1 MARAGA
7 DACGPRTIARVILG
21 QRQSHIE
28 SGIPHVRLKDYPQ
41 HVLHEA
47 GWHTRGYLPHFD
59 GRTKPQS
66 ITLHLAD
73 SVPVR
78 VIERWE
84 DELRNLSDEHRVVIM
99 RERID
104 KYLDQGY
111 GECYLR
117 DQRIA
122 KLVQDS
128 LLKYVAFGTTC
139 SPGA

>member
-1 MARAGA
+1 M
-7 DACGPRTIARVILG
+7 
-21 QRQSHIE
+21 S
-28 SGIPHVRLKDYPQ
+28 LKDYPQ

-47 GWHTRGYLPHFD
+47 GWYTRGYLPHFD
-59 GRTKPQS
+59 GRTKPQA

-73 SVPVR
+73 SVPVK

-84 DELRNLSDEHRVVIM
+84 KELRDLTDEHRLTIM
-99 RERID
+99 RKRID

-117 DQRIA
+117 DQHIA

-128 LLKYVAFGTTC
+128 LLKYDDLRCTKSQIPLALAAWRFKFALEC
-139 SPGA
+139 ARNLMR